1 MDSLQCLGKKRRLE
15 VMNMIMNI
23 GRMIFMSDED
33 YAKQG
38 VRLTREG
45 AIKMFQMMKKASISS
60 QPKKD

>member
-33 YAKQG
+33 YAKHG

-45 AIKMFQMMKKASISS
+45 AIKMFQMMKRASSS

>member
-1 MDSLQCLGKKRRLE
+1 MDTLQCLGKKRRLE
-15 VMNMIMNI
+15 VMSMIMSI
-23 GRMIFMSDED
+23 GRLIFMSDED

-45 AIKMFQMMKKASISS
+45 AIKMFQMMKRASS